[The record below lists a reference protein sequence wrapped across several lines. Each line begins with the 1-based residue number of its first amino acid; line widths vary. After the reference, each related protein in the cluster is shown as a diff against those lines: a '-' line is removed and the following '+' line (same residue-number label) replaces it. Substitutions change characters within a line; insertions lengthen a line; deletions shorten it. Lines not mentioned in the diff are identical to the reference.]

1 MKTTKKRARRKFTGE
16 FKAKVAVE
24 ALKAQE
30 TVNQIAARHELHPHQ
45 VAQWKKQLQQEARIV
60 FEAGSASGAAPVESR
75 EVELYEQIGRLKMEL
90 EWLKKKLGG
99 LVA

>member
-1 MKTTKKRARRKFTGE
+1 MKKTSKRTRRKFTAE

-30 TVNQIAARHELHPHQ
+30 TINQIAARHELHPHQ
-45 VAQWKKQLQQEARIV
+45 VAQWKKQLLRDGRMI
-60 FEAGSASGAAPVESR
+60 FEAGASSAGAAVESH
-75 EVELYEQIGRLKMEL
+75 ETELYEQIGRLKMEL

-99 LVA
+99 LVP